1 MKGKIWDIKY
11 LKACKYAGKHSSN
24 MNVNSWIMSFRFRKS
39 FLLWT
44 DFVHLPLK
52 HSTQI
57 LSDPHKHQRERE
69 REREREERGERET
82 CEDKIN
88 RAYSLTI
95 HCHCDTFC
103 ILIPSK
109 ALHSLKWLSSTL
121 LCFDPLIFMKH
132 CLMPVIQIWQE
143 FHFGFMPVVQN
154 QQHLN
159 ALVFPDCKHPP
170 I

>member
-1 MKGKIWDIKY
+1 MLENIPAIWMLTVESWVFGLGKAFCCEQILSTCHW
-11 LKACKYAGKHSSN
+11 N
-24 MNVNSWIMSFRFRKS
+24 TPPKS
-39 FLLWT
+39 FLIPT
-44 DFVHLPLK
+44 N
-52 HSTQI
+52 T
-57 LSDPHKHQRERE
+57 RERE
-69 REREREERGERET
+69 RDWEGGRERDT

-143 FHFGFMPVVQN
+143 FHFGFKPVVQN
-154 QQHLN
+154 QQHLT
-159 ALVFPDCKHPP
+159 ALAFPDCKRPP